1 MPITI
6 EVIGLKELR
15 RRMRQFPQEY
25 NKAVKKTLNW
35 SLHKLWSNVPPYP
48 AKPEGSIYDRT
59 GTLGRTLGSGE
70 AGGKAQG
77 EPDIFEVFE
86 QGGNIDGA
94 EFGTRLGYAPFVLGE
109 RQAGHMGHWWTMK
122 GLAKKTKPAIINAFK
137 LMAKTLAKFLE
148 GKGML

>member
-6 EVIGLKELR
+6 EVIGLKALR
-15 RRMRQFPQEY
+15 RRMRQFPDKY
-25 NKAVKKTLNW
+25 NQAVKKTLNW

-48 AKPEGSIYDRT
+48 PKPTGSTYDRT

-70 AGGKAQG
+70 SGGKAQG
-77 EPDIFEVFE
+77 EPDIFTVFE
-86 QGGNIDGA
+86 HGGNVDGA
-94 EFGTRLGYAPFVLGE
+94 EFGTRLEYAPFVLGE

-122 GLAKKTKPAIINAFK
+122 KLARKTKPDIIKAFK
-137 LMAKTLAKFLE
+137 KMAKTLARFLE

>member
-6 EVIGLKELR
+6 EVIGLKELQ

-25 NKAVKKTLNW
+25 NKAVKKTLSW
-35 SLHKLWSNVPPYP
+35 SLHKLWSNVPAYP
-48 AKPEGSIYDRT
+48 PEPEGSTYDRQ
-59 GTLGRTLGSGE
+59 GILGKSLGSGE
-70 AGGKAQG
+70 GGGRVQG
-77 EPDIFEVFE
+77 EPEIFQMFE

-94 EFGTRLGYAPFVLGE
+94 EFGTRLGYAPYVIGE

-122 GLAKKTKPAIINAFK
+122 RLAKKTKPQIIKAFK
-137 LMAKTLAKFLE
+137 VMAKTLARFLE